1 MRPASASRPTDVALQ
16 ALIFD
21 VDGTLAETE
30 FDGHRIAFNEAFAAA
45 GLGWHWDV
53 STYRRL
59 LAVTGGK
66 ERMAAWWRECDP
78 TAAAE
83 PGTAAR
89 IRALHEAKTARYV
102 QLVAGGRLELR
113 PGAARLLQQAR
124 QAGLRLAI
132 ATTTSLDNVHALLR
146 HTLGPT
152 SIEWFEVVGAG
163 DSVAAKKP
171 APDVYLQVLAA
182 LGIEPDEA
190 IAFEDSAPGLASA
203 LAAGLRCVVTPSLM
217 SAGER
222 FDARALAVIDHLGED
237 GAPASGFAPGGAW
250 HGQVDPLTLR
260 QWSHSVLSH

>member
-1 MRPASASRPTDVALQ
+1 MALK

-30 FDGHRIAFNEAFAAA
+30 FDGHRVAFNEAFAAA
-45 GLGWHWDV
+45 GLDWHWDV
-53 STYRRL
+53 PTYRRL

-78 TAAAE
+78 VVAVE

-89 IRALHEAKTARYV
+89 IRALHEAKTLRYM
-102 QLVAGGRLELR
+102 QLVASGRLELR
-113 PGAARLLQQAR
+113 PGVARLLTEAR
-124 QAGLRLAI
+124 TAGLRLAV
-132 ATTTSLDNVHALLR
+132 ATTTSLDNVHALLS
-146 HTLGPT
+146 HTLGPE
-152 SIEWFEVVGAG
+152 SIDWFEVIGAG

-171 APDVYLQVLAA
+171 APDIYLQVLAA
-182 LGIEPDEA
+182 LGIEPDQA

-250 HGQVDPLTLR
+250 LGRVDPLTLR
-260 QWSHSVLSH
+260 EWSHSALSH